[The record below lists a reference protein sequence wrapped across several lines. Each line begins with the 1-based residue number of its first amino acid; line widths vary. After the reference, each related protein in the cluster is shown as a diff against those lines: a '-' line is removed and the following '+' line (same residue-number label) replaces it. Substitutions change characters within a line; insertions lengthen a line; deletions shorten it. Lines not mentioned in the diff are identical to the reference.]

1 MAAYPSTRLVLFAK
15 PRKDGT
21 FSVAL
26 RVTYQ
31 RKSKFFFLNR
41 HCSRADWD
49 EKSGRFQKSFPGYKQ
64 ENDILLTYER
74 RASDALRAMER
85 DGIAFSFD
93 RFERAVFADVQTGG
107 TTTLVGYISSIVDD
121 LTKAGNAGN
130 AAVYHGLH
138 NAVRQFKPR
147 SVFSDMDTG
156 WLSRFEKWMTVER
169 KTSGGG
175 LSVYMRTLRA
185 VCKRAIKEGL
195 MPEVWY
201 PFRAY
206 SLAHLKSGKAKKSAG
221 LEFVRALEGFVP
233 VDAIGELARDL
244 FLFSFYLRGM
254 NLADIAELTA
264 ANIQGGRVVYTR
276 KKTGR
281 VYSVAL
287 SEKAAAIAAKYAGKT
302 GFIFPI
308 YPPEKKTGKQL
319 IDRRKH
325 LSAQINAAL
334 REIAAALGYS
344 IPGLSFYTARHTY
357 ADSLKKAGVSV
368 EVISQA
374 LGHADVRT
382 TDNYLKSFGDD
393 VLDEAD
399 KLLG

>member
-1 MAAYPSTRLVLFAK
+1 MAAFPTSRLILFAK
-15 PRKDGT
+15 PRKDGS

-41 HCSRADWD
+41 HCSRSDWD
-49 EKSGRFQKSFPGYKQ
+49 EKSGRFLKSFPDHKR

-74 RASDALRAMER
+74 RASDAIRNMER

-93 RFERAVFADVQTGG
+93 RFERAVFADIQAGG
-107 TTTLVGYISSIVDD
+107 TITLLEYTSGIVGH
-121 LTKAGNAGN
+121 LTAAGKAGN

-138 NAVRQFKPR
+138 NAVRDFKPR
-147 SVFSDMDTG
+147 AVFADIDTG

-169 KTSGGG
+169 DTSVGG

-195 MPEVWY
+195 MPEAWY
-201 PFRAY
+201 PFRSY

-221 LEFVRALEGFVP
+221 LEFVRALEAFAP
-233 VDAIGELARDL
+233 VDVSQQLARDL
-244 FLFSFYLRGM
+244 FLFSFYCRGM
-254 NLADIAELTA
+254 NLADMAELTA
-264 ANIQGGRVVYTR
+264 ANIQGGRVIYTR

-281 VYSVAL
+281 VYSIAL
-287 SEKAAAIAAKYAGKT
+287 SEKAAAIAAKYAGKA
-302 GFIFPI
+302 GYIFPI
-308 YPPEKKTGKQL
+308 YTGGRKTAKQL
-319 IDRRKH
+319 IDRKKRVSKT
-325 LSAQINAAL
+325 INAAL

-382 TDNYLKSFGDD
+382 TDNYLKSFGDEVID
-393 VLDEAD
+393 AAD
-399 KLLG
+399 ALLN